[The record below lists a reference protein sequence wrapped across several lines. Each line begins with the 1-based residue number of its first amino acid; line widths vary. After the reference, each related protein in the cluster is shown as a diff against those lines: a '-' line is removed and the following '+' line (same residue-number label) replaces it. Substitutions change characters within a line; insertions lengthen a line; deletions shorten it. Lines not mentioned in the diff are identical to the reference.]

1 MSKERG
7 QLGRLN
13 EQKKKEQER
22 VQIVVIDCFGE
33 GLDGF
38 KRVSCVKGI
47 NEGQDAFEEVE
58 VCEVGPKLEFDSE

>member
-33 GLDGF
+33 GLE
-38 KRVSCVKGI
+38 RVSCVKGI
-47 NEGQDAFEEVE
+47 NEGQDAFGEVE